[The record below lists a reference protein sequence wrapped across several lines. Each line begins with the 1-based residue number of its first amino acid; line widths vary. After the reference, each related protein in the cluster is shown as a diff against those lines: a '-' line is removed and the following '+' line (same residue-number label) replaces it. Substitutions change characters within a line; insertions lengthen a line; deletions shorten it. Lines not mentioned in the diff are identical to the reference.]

1 MKDIERDFHQKFCIH
16 FKIFKVSFHHF
27 FSLSSTHLNQ
37 ENFPPRKFDFLLVAT
52 RSNTKISF
60 LPRFKWKRKLVV
72 NTSSS
77 RNKFKDE
84 RLFQIHS
91 SSAQPDQ
98 VEPKN
103 QVQIRF
109 QPEKSGRVWPH

>member
-16 FKIFKVSFHHF
+16 FKIFKVSFHNF

-37 ENFPPRKFDFLLVAT
+37 ENFPPRIFDFFLLVAT

-72 NTSSS
+72 NTSSW
-77 RNKFKDE
+77 NNFKDE
-84 RLFQIHS
+84 RLFQMHS
-91 SSAQPDQ
+91 SSGNPTQ
-98 VEPKN
+98 
-103 QVQIRF
+103 
-109 QPEKSGRVWPH
+109 